1 MTENEDLNILIEEVK
16 RLIGTA
22 RPSDV
27 QVVYRYLITSLIRS
41 EN

>member
-22 RPSDV
+22 KPSDV

>member
-1 MTENEDLNILIEEVK
+1 METNEELGILIEEIN

-22 RPSDV
+22 KPSDV
-27 QVVYRYLITSLIRS
+27 QVVYRYLITSVIRS